1 MLGEWGGGS
10 VRVKGEMTSVSFN
23 FFCFFC
29 RFRSTSS
36 IVIGRSCRLIHQRSR
51 MKSAMRATP
60 PTTPPAIAPTGSGDF
75 SVEVES
81 DEPVERAAVRERT
94 VPDIVEVLKRH

>member
-1 MLGEWGGGS
+1 M
-10 VRVKGEMTSVSFN
+10 RVKGEMTSVSFN
-23 FFCFFC
+23 FFCFLC

-36 IVIGRSCRLIHQRSR
+36 IVIGRSCRRIHQRRR

-75 SVEVES
+75 SVEDEVES

-94 VPDIVEVLKRH
+94 VPDIVEELKCH